1 MDSAPHD
8 GLQIVAISKNTPIS
22 KRAYI
27 IENNIFTSKSH
38 CNSAVLNL
46 NHRADVAPFPMRAPK
61 SALLLPTMTIL
72 RAPRS
77 TRPLLRSRRPFSS
90 SSPRRGTHYETLG
103 VPPTATPGQI
113 KLSREYHPD
122 VNKDPGAQ
130 ARFQQVSEA
139 WATLKDGREKREYD
153 RKLRESEMYGHGHG
167 RHAPAHGAYY
177 ESTPEWSPHARRHTR
192 QSAEWSWTYTSR
204 TSSGSGASSARYR
217 SMLTQHIYPSAFTGG
232 SAFRRPGQQQRH
244 DPFNNPF
251 VQRATGKA
259 RGDPTFSSSHP
270 SSGSGSSHANPGAQS
285 NTWRSAK
292 STRAEREHAREA
304 EATSGSGL
312 FRTVP
317 TIGVTLLFLA
327 LAHGWGAQA

>member
-1 MDSAPHD
+1 
-8 GLQIVAISKNTPIS
+8 
-22 KRAYI
+22 
-27 IENNIFTSKSH
+27 
-38 CNSAVLNL
+38 
-46 NHRADVAPFPMRAPK
+46 
-61 SALLLPTMTIL
+61 MTIL

-90 SSPRRGTHYETLG
+90 SSPRQGTHYETLG

-113 KLSREYHPD
+113 KPELTAVQLSREYHPD

-177 ESTPEWSPHARRHTR
+177 EFTPEWSPHGRRHTR

-204 TSSGSGASSARYR
+204 TSSGSG
-217 SMLTQHIYPSAFTGG
+217 G

-244 DPFNNPF
+244 DPFANPF

-259 RGDPTFSSSHP
+259 RGDPTFSSAHP
-270 SSGSGSSHANPGAQS
+270 RSGSSSGTNPGAQS